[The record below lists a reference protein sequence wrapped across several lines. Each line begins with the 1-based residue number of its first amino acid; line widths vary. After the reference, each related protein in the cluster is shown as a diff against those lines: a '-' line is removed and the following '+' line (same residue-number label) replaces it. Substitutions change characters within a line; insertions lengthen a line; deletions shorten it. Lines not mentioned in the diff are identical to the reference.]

1 MIPLVVKDGLAQGH
15 RGINLGAGRMSG
27 FMYFRLEGSGFRGG
41 KGGSEQGLLQLQM
54 EWEWEW
60 DCGEECSG

>member
-1 MIPLVVKDGLAQGH
+1 MIPLVVEDGLAQGH
-15 RGINLGAGRMSG
+15 CGINLGAGRMSG
-27 FMYFRLEGSGFRGG
+27 FNYFRLESSGFGGG
-41 KGGSEQGLLQLQM
+41 KGGSEQGLLRPQM